1 MSTTL
6 RADLSAADRVARRI
20 DVFDPRAGQG
30 PGIGEMKRD
39 SEIGADILDIGAA
52 TVFLC

>member
-39 SEIGADILDIGAA
+39 SEIGVDILDIGAA

>member
-30 PGIGEMKRD
+30 PGIGGMKHD
-39 SEIGADILDIGAA
+39 SEIGVDILDIGAA